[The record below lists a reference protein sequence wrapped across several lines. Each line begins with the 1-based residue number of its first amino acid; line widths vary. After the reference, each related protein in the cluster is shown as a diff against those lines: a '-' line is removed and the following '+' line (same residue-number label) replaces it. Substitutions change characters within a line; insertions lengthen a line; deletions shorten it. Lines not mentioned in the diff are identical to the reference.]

1 MGFNLAAGDA
11 DMSDRELLDDDGENL
26 ALRTFLAFYGNNP
39 TVSIGAMKDCMETSG
54 WGNHPEF
61 ASRMSDW
68 SMTKGTAQMWIRHLL
83 SLEQALARPEQG
95 CAECGVKASD
105 GYALYC
111 VACTDLFTQ
120 PEQEPVANEVRLN
133 IIRWWPDGFANQ
145 LEHVWKDLIGFIP
158 NYKLLDLQRLLAEFG
173 FTMKIYEGEAPTISE
188 PVKERISETVAF
200 EDWVK
205 GQHAMP
211 GDIGFR
217 QALKTA
223 YEAGAKIHGVLISEP
238 VENLEPVAYMH
249 TCGSDIQIN
258 TLPAHCYGN
267 NWTRTP
273 LYTAPPSKP
282 WVSMTFEEIKNIWVA
297 NYHDTDATDAFAY
310 AIEAALRSKNNG

>member
-1 MGFNLAAGDA
+1 MKAALITEEQIKAIEDA
-11 DMSDRELLDDDGENL
+11 LEDML
-26 ALRTFLAFYGNNP
+26 
-39 TVSIGAMKDCMETSG
+39 SG
-54 WGNHPEF
+54 WKYIRESHGDLYGIGWDRAESKAVKALTIVRSLKVQEPVAWITRRTGDGGVVISGYETCEPTDYD
-61 ASRMSDW
+61 AIPVYTAP
-68 SMTKGTAQMWIRHLL
+68 TKREW
-83 SLEQALARPEQG
+83 QALA
-95 CAECGVKASD
+95 
-105 GYALYC
+105 
-111 VACTDLFTQ
+111 Q

-188 PVKERISETVAF
+188 PIKER
-200 EDWVK
+200 
-205 GQHAMP
+205 
-211 GDIGFR
+211 
-217 QALKTA
+217 
-223 YEAGAKIHGVLISEP
+223 ISEP

-282 WVSMTFEEIKNIWVA
+282 WVSLTDEELNDVAEESEFGYKNLA
-297 NYHDTDATDAFAY
+297 R
-310 AIEAALRSKNNG
+310 AIEAALKEKNNDN